1 MMTLMRRG
9 EFNED
14 EPRRFRENNMEA
26 IPGPKGLDNR
36 QTNMCDDGG
45 EKIKLQG
52 KRNKLQRRALYSS
65 DHKETK

>member
-36 QTNMCDDGG
+36 
-45 EKIKLQG
+45 
-52 KRNKLQRRALYSS
+52 
-65 DHKETK
+65 